1 MGSGVMSRMIG
12 CVGVGDGMIINAVAV
27 GVGDGGVDV
36 GNAGIEVAVG
46 VVTEVAH
53 ALKLSDRINRMNK

>member
-1 MGSGVMSRMIG
+1 M
-12 CVGVGDGMIINAVAV
+12 VGVGEGMIINAAAV

-46 VVTEVAH
+46 VVTEGLH
-53 ALKLSDRINRMNK
+53 ALKLRVRINRINK